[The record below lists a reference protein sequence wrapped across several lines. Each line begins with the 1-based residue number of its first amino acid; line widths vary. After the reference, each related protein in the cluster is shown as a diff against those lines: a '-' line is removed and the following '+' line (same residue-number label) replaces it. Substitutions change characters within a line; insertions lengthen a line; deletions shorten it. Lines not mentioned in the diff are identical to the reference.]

1 MSANRGYQHPYGRSL
16 ESQYGIASNMYANVN
31 VNYDIP
37 KQSGYV
43 SGFNGPSPL
52 QPSRGYEL
60 QFNQKLD
67 QLLELMKNQKEETT
81 RLHSEVTKLQQ
92 DVVEIRTT
100 KVDNSPSSLK
110 SRLPLELLVRIA
122 CVLFVD

>member
-1 MSANRGYQHPYGRSL
+1 MNRLISMRIYILAKYIYKQGRNMSANRGYQYPYGCSP
-16 ESQYGIASNMYANVN
+16 ESQYGIVSDMYANVN

-67 QLLELMKNQKEETT
+67 QLLELMKNHK
-81 RLHSEVTKLQQ
+81 
-92 DVVEIRTT
+92 
-100 KVDNSPSSLK
+100 
-110 SRLPLELLVRIA
+110 
-122 CVLFVD
+122 